1 MNIIDWVIEHYEDII
16 FAITSIVTGVSL
28 VVKITPT
35 LKDDSIWLPVVKFL
49 AKYFAINDSRPHEE
63 LRNLEK

>member
-1 MNIIDWVIEHYEDII
+1 MNIIDWIIEHYEDII

-35 LKDDSIWLPVVKFL
+35 LKDDNIWLPVVKFL
-49 AKYFAINDSRPHEE
+49 SKYIALNRTTPDDAIRKLQE
-63 LRNLEK
+63 